1 VVAAYAVEAEVVAQK
16 VAADPEAAVEPE
28 PDYLDLVLLLVA
40 AMAAEYHVPDLCLV
54 SGLGQPNDQV
64 LVLVL

>member
-1 VVAAYAVEAEVVAQK
+1 VVAAYAVEEEVVAQK
-16 VAADPEAAVEPE
+16 VAADPEAAVVPEPE

-54 SGLGQPNDQV
+54 
-64 LVLVL
+64 

>member
-1 VVAAYAVEAEVVAQK
+1 MVAAYAVEEEVVAQK

-54 SGLGQPNDQV
+54 
-64 LVLVL
+64 